1 MVPAAHVLHARRVA
15 LICQHDSFGFRIRRC
30 RQEHSPCIDRFDY
43 RRSRGRHPDGLA
55 KQRAG
60 KKYLVRSGGRIQKN
74 ERIAEAFERILRAE
88 TGLQIPF
95 REAEFGRAYE
105 HLYAENCFGDPG
117 FGTHYCV
124 LAYML
129 RLDHQPNLGM
139 DNQHSKFAWLPPS
152 SPNIHAYSRAY
163 FDLLET
169 RR

>member
-1 MVPAAHVLHARRVA
+1 MTLSDSEFVDVVRNTPLVSINLIIGDPAGAILMGWRNNEPAKNTWFVP
-15 LICQHDSFGFRIRRC
+15 
-30 RQEHSPCIDRFDY
+30 
-43 RRSRGRHPDGLA
+43 
-55 KQRAG
+55 
-60 KKYLVRSGGRIQKN
+60 GGRIQKN

>member
-1 MVPAAHVLHARRVA
+1 MTLSDSEFVDVVRNTPLVSIDLIISDPMGAILMGWRNNEPAKDTWFVP
-15 LICQHDSFGFRIRRC
+15 
-30 RQEHSPCIDRFDY
+30 
-43 RRSRGRHPDGLA
+43 
-55 KQRAG
+55 
-60 KKYLVRSGGRIQKN
+60 GGRIRKN

-124 LAYML
+124 LAYVL
-129 RLDHQPNLGM
+129 RLDHQPNLGI
-139 DNQHSKFAWLPPS
+139 DNQHSKFAWLGPS
-152 SPNIHAYSRAY
+152 SPAIHAYSRAY

-169 RR
+169 QR

>member
-1 MVPAAHVLHARRVA
+1 MTLSDSEFVDVVRNTPLVSIDLIISDPMGAILMGWRNNEPAKDTWFVP
-15 LICQHDSFGFRIRRC
+15 
-30 RQEHSPCIDRFDY
+30 
-43 RRSRGRHPDGLA
+43 
-55 KQRAG
+55 
-60 KKYLVRSGGRIQKN
+60 GGRIRKN

-124 LAYML
+124 LAYVL
-129 RLDHQPNLGM
+129 RLDHQPNLGI
-139 DNQHSKFAWLPPS
+139 DNQHSKFAWLGSS
-152 SPNIHAYSRAY
+152 SPAIHAYSRAY

-169 RR
+169 QR